1 MPRKNEVLSYRTEV
15 GATRAMRRFLKRY
28 PVHPDC
34 RVEVVWSTNWL
45 YPFRY
50 LIRVTGRDGAT
61 GYWSR
66 A

>member
-1 MPRKNEVLSYRTEV
+1 MTRKNQVLNYRTERSAV
-15 GATRAMRRFLKRY
+15 LAMRRLLKRY

-34 RVEVVWSTNWL
+34 KVDVVQSPSWL
-45 YPFRY
+45 YPFMY
-50 LIRVTGRDGAT
+50 LIRVTGRDGSS